1 MATKFPIGNIHG
13 YSMVSKN
20 CYCLLILLITA
31 NLISQMQASPGN
43 RKESWALIKEHVSN
57 HYHVTLVT
65 CQDEIFWV
73 ADLLTHWGRVTQ
85 ICLSKFTIIGSDNG
99 LSPIRRQA
107 IIWTNAGILLT
118 NFSEILI
125 QIHTFSNKKMR
136 LKMSSGKWRPFC
148 LGLNVLNLV
157 TIWTHFEAFYDFC
170 RIVKHS
176 NQTLIVAGSKLDYS
190 CNKKLTNDWFLY
202 GYFASISRKRLLLSR

>member
-1 MATKFPIGNIHG
+1 MTGFASLNIRRSYIQFYVALGHRQGHALIWYAYCVSVCTQLFHLYWKQIANAMREIVSMQKNHYIQRLNSKMATKFPIGHIHG
-13 YSMVSKN
+13 YSMVSKH

-57 HYHVTLVT
+57 HCHVTLVT
-65 CQDEIFWV
+65 CQDEIVWV
-73 ADLLTHWGRVTQ
+73 ADLLTHWGRATQ
-85 ICLSKFTIIGSDNG
+85 KCLSKFTIIGSDNG

-125 QIHTFSNKKMR
+125 QIHTFSIKKMR
-136 LKMSSGKWRPFC
+136 LK
-148 LGLNVLNLV
+148 
-157 TIWTHFEAFYDFC
+157 
-170 RIVKHS
+170 
-176 NQTLIVAGSKLDYS
+176 
-190 CNKKLTNDWFLY
+190 
-202 GYFASISRKRLLLSR
+202 SILL